1 MTTLWIDASAGIA
14 GDMLLGALIDAGAP
28 IGGVRAAIDAV
39 VPGAI
44 ELSTEQTRRG
54 AMRARRARVV
64 QVGDRSCERT
74 WAAIRALLEESALH
88 PLTRR
93 RSLAVFE
100 ALARAEAKVH
110 GFGLDEVHF
119 HEVGG
124 LDAIADVVGSC
135 EAIRLLGVDEVRASW
150 VALGNGRVRAAHGAM
165 PVPVPAVL
173 ELATG
178 WAVRALPVKADAADF
193 AHLHEHAH
201 EAMHHHHAHAHE
213 HAHAPQPD
221 SREGAPGHEEEPA
234 LPVDP
239 HDIGELATPTGLA
252 LIRALAPAASTLP
265 SGTPLANGVGA
276 GAKDFPAWANV
287 VRVVLIDEDASP
299 ASTTGEGGGGA
310 LHGSAPSNTDEAS
323 PSLVEIAANIDDLDH
338 RLVPGVIDALLGV
351 GTLDAWATPIHMKKG
366 RPALTISALVDDG
379 HRADAI
385 EVLLTRTST
394 LGVRQTPIRRTLLER
409 RWRSITID
417 LPNGSGTLLVKIG
430 ERRGRVVHAQA
441 EWSSI
446 ADLARR
452 SGCHESDLVQR
463 AAAAIVAAGLVPG
476 ALLDEHG
483 TSIDLTG
490 KDEDDEH

>member
-1 MTTLWIDASAGIA
+1 MTTLWIDATAGVA

-88 PLTRR
+88 PLTCR

-178 WAVRALPVKADAADF
+178 WTVRALPAKADAADS

-201 EAMHHHHAHAHE
+201 DETHHHAHAHE
-213 HAHAPQPD
+213 HAHAPHPH
-221 SREGAPGHEEEPA
+221 SHEAAPGHEEEAA
-234 LPVDP
+234 LSADP
-239 HDIGELATPTGLA
+239 RDIGELATPTGLA
-252 LIRALAPAASTLP
+252 LIRALAPAASSLP

-276 GAKDFPAWANV
+276 GAKDLPAWANV

-299 ASTTGEGGGGA
+299 APTTGEAGRGA
-310 LHGSAPSNTDEAS
+310 LHASAPSNTDDAS
-323 PSLVEIAANIDDLDH
+323 SSLVEIAANIDDLDH

-351 GTLDAWATPIHMKKG
+351 GALDAWATPIHMKKG

-379 HRADAI
+379 HRADAV

-394 LGVRQTPIRRTLLER
+394 LGVRQTPILRTVLDR
-409 RWRSITID
+409 RWRSIAID

-446 ADLARR
+446 AELARR
-452 SGCHESDLVQR
+452 SGCHESDLAQR

-476 ALLDEHG
+476 AVLDEHG
-483 TSIDLTG
+483 TGTDLTG
-490 KDEDDEH
+490 KDEEDEH

>member
-1 MTTLWIDASAGIA
+1 MTTLWIDATAGVA

-178 WAVRALPVKADAADF
+178 WTVRALPAKTDAADS

-201 EAMHHHHAHAHE
+201 DETHHHAHAHE
-213 HAHAPQPD
+213 HAHAPHPH
-221 SREGAPGHEEEPA
+221 SHEAAPGHEEEAA
-234 LPVDP
+234 LPADP
-239 HDIGELATPTGLA
+239 RDIGELATPTGLA
-252 LIRALAPAASTLP
+252 LIRALAPAASSLP

-287 VRVVLIDEDASP
+287 VRVVLIDEDATP
-299 ASTTGEGGGGA
+299 APTRGEAGRGV
-310 LHGSAPSNTDEAS
+310 LHASAPSNTDDAS
-323 PSLVEIAANIDDLDH
+323 SSLVEIAANIDDLDH

-351 GTLDAWATPIHMKKG
+351 GALDAWATPIHMKKG

-379 HRADAI
+379 HRADAV

-394 LGVRQTPIRRTLLER
+394 LGVRQTPIRRTALDR
-409 RWRSITID
+409 RWRSIAID

-446 ADLARR
+446 AELARR
-452 SGCHESDLVQR
+452 SGCHESDLAQR

-476 ALLDEHG
+476 AVLDERG
-483 TSIDLTG
+483 TGTDLTG
-490 KDEDDEH
+490 KDEEDEH

>member
-1 MTTLWIDASAGIA
+1 MTTLWIDATAGVA

-178 WAVRALPVKADAADF
+178 WTVRALPAKADAADS

-201 EAMHHHHAHAHE
+201 DETHHHAHAH
-213 HAHAPQPD
+213 APHPH
-221 SREGAPGHEEEPA
+221 SHEAAPGHEEEAA
-234 LPVDP
+234 LPADP
-239 HDIGELATPTGLA
+239 RDIGELATPTGLA
-252 LIRALAPAASTLP
+252 LIRALAPAASSLP

-299 ASTTGEGGGGA
+299 APTTGEAGRGA
-310 LHGSAPSNTDEAS
+310 LHASAPSNTDDAS
-323 PSLVEIAANIDDLDH
+323 SSLVEIAANIDDLDH

-351 GTLDAWATPIHMKKG
+351 GALDAWATPIHMKKG

-379 HRADAI
+379 HRAEAV

-394 LGVRQTPIRRTLLER
+394 LGVRQTPIRRTVLDR
-409 RWRSITID
+409 RWRSIAID

-446 ADLARR
+446 AELARR
-452 SGCHESDLVQR
+452 SGCHESDLAQR

-476 ALLDEHG
+476 AVLDEHG
-483 TSIDLTG
+483 TGTDLTG
-490 KDEDDEH
+490 KEEDDEH